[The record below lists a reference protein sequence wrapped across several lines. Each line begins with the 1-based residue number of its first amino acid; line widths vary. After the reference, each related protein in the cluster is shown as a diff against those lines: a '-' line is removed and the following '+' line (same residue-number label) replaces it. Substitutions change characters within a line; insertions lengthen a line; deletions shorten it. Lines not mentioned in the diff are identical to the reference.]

1 MVPLDGSSCVYWCEA
16 LASVQGPKPKKR
28 MKRELVGCYYQA
40 DNQIAVRPT
49 IARQVRKKRMLD
61 GEQGGRV

>member
-1 MVPLDGSSCVYWCEA
+1 MVPLDVSSCVYWRETLA
-16 LASVQGPKPKKR
+16 LEEGLKPKKR

-40 DNQIAVRPT
+40 DNQIVVRPT

-61 GEQGGRV
+61 VGQGGRA